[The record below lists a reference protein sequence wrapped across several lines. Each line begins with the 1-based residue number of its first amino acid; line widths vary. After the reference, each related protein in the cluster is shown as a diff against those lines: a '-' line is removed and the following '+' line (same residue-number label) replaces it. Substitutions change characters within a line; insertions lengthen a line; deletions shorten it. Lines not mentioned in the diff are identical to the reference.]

1 MLNYIT
7 SYLSS
12 NTTPGQAGNVFWVL
26 VYILAVFGGISVAV
40 MAMNWLERKALA
52 HFQIRLGPMRVGPH
66 GLLQPIAD
74 AIKLMTKEDII
85 PAEADKFVFWI
96 APLIIL
102 CASFAVYIVVPFG
115 PTHAITDLNI
125 GILFML
131 GVSSLSVL
139 GIVMAGWASN
149 SHYPLIGALRSSA
162 QMVSYEVAMGMAVVS
177 AVLMTSLHGLGPYGV
192 GVGTSG
198 TGPLSMI
205 GIVQAQQEQHVWFL
219 FKFFPLGFIAFGI
232 FAIAMVAETNRAPFD
247 LPEAES
253 ELVAGFA
260 TEYSG
265 MRYLFFFMAEWGNLF
280 IIGAI
285 IATLFL
291 GGWQFPH
298 VTKNVIAMNILQ
310 AITFNVK
317 VLFLVFVSMW
327 IRATLPRVRIDQLM
341 TLCWKYFVPI
351 SFVNMIG
358 TAVWVAIWPDG
369 NALMGY
375 LMLAAALALAAVF
388 TQRVIYYLRRSRMEV
403 YFNPT
408 I

>member
-1 MLNYIT
+1 M
-7 SYLSS
+7 
-12 NTTPGQAGNVFWVL
+12 
-26 VYILAVFGGISVAV
+26 
-40 MAMNWLERKALA
+40 
-52 HFQIRLGPMRVGPH
+52 
-66 GLLQPIAD
+66 
-74 AIKLMTKEDII
+74 
-85 PAEADKFVFWI
+85 
-96 APLIIL
+96 
-102 CASFAVYIVVPFG
+102 
-115 PTHAITDLNI
+115 
-125 GILFML
+125 
-131 GVSSLSVL
+131 
-139 GIVMAGWASN
+139 
-149 SHYPLIGALRSSA
+149 
-162 QMVSYEVAMGMAVVS
+162 
-177 AVLMTSLHGLGPYGV
+177 
-192 GVGTSG
+192 
-198 TGPLSMI
+198 
-205 GIVQAQQEQHVWFL
+205 
-219 FKFFPLGFIAFGI
+219 
-232 FAIAMVAETNRAPFD
+232 
-247 LPEAES
+247 PEAES

-298 VTKNVIAMNILQ
+298 VTNNVIAMNILQ

-369 NALMGY
+369 NAVMGY